1 MTVPRGAP
9 LGGTIPQDLF
19 AGGCGLL
26 AVVVFGDGVVCFGR
40 STDFAFGL
48 YPLTN
53 YSMGN
58 EPSESYFH
66 DSFPLSPLNLC
77 TIEFPFYL

>member
-9 LGGTIPQDLF
+9 LGGGIPRDLF
-19 AGGCGLL
+19 YGGRGLL
-26 AVVVFGDGVVCFGR
+26 AAVVFGAVVVYFG
-40 STDFAFGL
+40 SSVDFAFGL

-53 YSMGN
+53 YSIGK

-66 DSFPLSPLNLC
+66 DSLPLSPLNLY
-77 TIEFPFYL
+77 TIEFPFCL